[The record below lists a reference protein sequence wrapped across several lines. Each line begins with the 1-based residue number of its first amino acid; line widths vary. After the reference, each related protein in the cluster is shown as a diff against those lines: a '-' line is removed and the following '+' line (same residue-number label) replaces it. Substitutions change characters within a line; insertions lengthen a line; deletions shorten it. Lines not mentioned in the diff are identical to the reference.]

1 MLHEPHLRSA
11 FMFNR
16 IGRVL
21 ASAALLASC
30 AMGTAQAEEKVINFG
45 IMSTE
50 SSQNL
55 KTIWQPFLDDM
66 SKKTGL
72 KVNATFAS
80 DYAGLIQGMRFNK
93 VDVAWLGNKAAME
106 AVDRS
111 NGEIFAQ
118 TSAANGAAG
127 YWSLLIVR
135 KDSPINSVEDM
146 LKNAKSL
153 TFGNGDP
160 NSTSGYLV
168 PGYYVFAKNHVDA
181 STAFKRTLNSSHE
194 VNALSVAKGQLDVAT
209 FNTESWDRLAVTQP
223 DKVEQLKVI
232 WKSPLIPA
240 DPMVWS
246 KALSDENKAK
256 IREFF
261 ASYGDTDEEKTVLKN
276 MQLGKFLKSS
286 DDQLLPIRQLEL
298 FKQRTEVAASTTLD
312 AKEKETRLKEI
323 DAGLSKLQER
333 ITELNQKTASSTA
346 G

>member
-1 MLHEPHLRSA
+1 
-11 FMFNR
+11 MFNR

-21 ASAALLASC
+21 ASAALLATC

-93 VDVAWLGNKAAME
+93 VDVAWLGNKAALE

-146 LKNAKSL
+146 LKNAKTL

>member
-1 MLHEPHLRSA
+1 
-11 FMFNR
+11 MFNR

-21 ASAALLASC
+21 ASAALLATC

-146 LKNAKSL
+146 LKNAKTL

-298 FKQRTEVAASTTLD
+298 LKQRTEVAASTTLD

>member
-1 MLHEPHLRSA
+1 
-11 FMFNR
+11 MFNR

-21 ASAALLASC
+21 ASAALLATC

-55 KTIWQPFLDDM
+55 KSIWQPFLDDM

-111 NGEIFAQ
+111 NGEVFAQ

-146 LKNAKSL
+146 LKNAKTL

-168 PGYYVFAKNHVDA
+168 PGYYVFAKNHIDA

-261 ASYGDTDEEKTVLKN
+261 ASYGDTAEEKTILTN

-312 AKEKETRLKEI
+312 ANEKETRLKDI
-323 DAGLSKLQER
+323 DASLSKLQER

>member
-1 MLHEPHLRSA
+1 
-11 FMFNR
+11 MFNR

-21 ASAALLASC
+21 ASAALLATC

-146 LKNAKSL
+146 LKNAKTL

-312 AKEKETRLKEI
+312 AKEKETRLKKI

>member
-1 MLHEPHLRSA
+1 
-11 FMFNR
+11 MFNR

-21 ASAALLASC
+21 ASAALLATC

-146 LKNAKSL
+146 LKNAKTL

-312 AKEKETRLKEI
+312 ANEKETRLKEI

>member
-1 MLHEPHLRSA
+1 
-11 FMFNR
+11 MFNC

-21 ASAALLASC
+21 ASAALLTAC
-30 AMGTAQAEEKVINFG
+30 ALGTAHAEEKVINFG

-55 KTIWQPFLDDM
+55 KSIWQPFLDDM

-72 KVNATFAS
+72 KVNASFAS

-93 VDVAWLGNKAAME
+93 VDVAWLGNKAALE

-118 TSAANGAAG
+118 TAAADGSAG

-240 DPMVWS
+240 DPIVWS
-246 KALSDENKAK
+246 KALSDENKTK

-276 MQLGKFLKSS
+276 MQMGKFLKSS

-298 FKQRTEVAASTTLD
+298 FKQRTEVVASTTLN
-312 AKEKETRLKEI
+312 AEEKASRLKDI
-323 DAGLSKLQER
+323 DASLSKLQER
-333 ITELNQKTASSTA
+333 ITELNQKTATSTA

>member
-1 MLHEPHLRSA
+1 
-11 FMFNR
+11 
-16 IGRVL
+16 
-21 ASAALLASC
+21 
-30 AMGTAQAEEKVINFG
+30 
-45 IMSTE
+45 MSTE

-55 KTIWQPFLDDM
+55 KSIWQPFLDDM

-72 KVNATFAS
+72 KVNASFAS

-93 VDVAWLGNKAAME
+93 VDVAWLGNKAALE

-118 TSAANGAAG
+118 TAAADGAAG

-240 DPMVWS
+240 DPIVWS
-246 KALSDENKAK
+246 KALSDENKTK

-276 MQLGKFLKSS
+276 MQMGKFLKSS

-298 FKQRTEVAASTTLD
+298 FKQRTEVVASTTLN
-312 AKEKETRLKEI
+312 AEEKASRLKDI
-323 DAGLSKLQER
+323 DASLSKLQER
-333 ITELNQKTASSTA
+333 ITELNQKTATSTA